1 MVSVSEFLSFG
12 SKSAKARS
20 GLLLSAVAAVG
31 LFLSGASASA
41 QTTTV
46 AGVTPGAIAVDESGS
61 ANYSIPISVPP
72 GVAGMA
78 PSLSLIYGSRGDNG
92 ILGVGWSLG
101 GLSVIHRCGKTI
113 AQDDEIDGVDYSADD
128 RFCLDGQRLVATDGG
143 VYGADGTTYSTE
155 LASFSKI
162 VSYGTAGTGPAYFK
176 VWTKSGQIMTY
187 GNTADSAVEVPGQ
200 SAVRYWSVNRIED
213 RVGNYMDLT
222 YAEDDPNDSTPENTH
237 KIVRIDYAGNTAAGT
252 LPTASVRFLYAP
264 RNDIRL
270 HYMAGAKSETVERLK
285 FIETYAQVGGIDT
298 LVKRYEMH
306 YEYGNATKRLRMTK
320 LTECDANNNCLA
332 PHSFTYS
339 DHSDTLS
346 AFKSEAGY
354 ALPDVIF
361 DKKTEITRGQFQD
374 VNGDGLVDWVRA
386 YRNASGTNYQS
397 TVLNTGSGW
406 LYNAGYVLPDVIFD
420 KSTGITRGQF
430 QDVNGDGLVDWV
442 RAYRNASGTASQATW
457 LNTGSGW
464 QNTASY
470 ALPDVIFDKST
481 EITRGQFQDVNG
493 DGLVD
498 WVRAYENAS
507 GNSSKVTW
515 LNTGSGWQS
524 NAGYALPDVIFDKS
538 TEITRGQFQDVN
550 GDGLVDWVRA
560 YRNASGTDSR
570 ITWLN
575 TGSGWQSNAG
585 YALPDVIF
593 DKSTGITRGQFRDVN
608 GDGLVDWV
616 RAYRNASGNDSRITW
631 LNTGSGWQNTASY
644 ALPDSIFDKST
655 GITRGQFRDVNGD
668 GLVDW
673 VRAYENAS
681 GNSSKVTWLNT
692 GSGWHNEA
700 NYALPDVIF
709 DKSTGITRGEFQDI
723 NGDGI
728 VGWVRAYRNASGTN
742 AQVTWVSRSGIPDLL
757 ISAKDGLG
765 RMATITYKPL
775 TDDSVYTKGSG
786 ASFPEID
793 IQAPMYVVASVS
805 QDDGKTETPGNLE
818 GQAVINYTYAGA
830 KVNREGRGFLGFRT
844 VTARDEQTGIL
855 TTTTYNQTY
864 PFTGQVDSSVTRLDN
879 GAVVDLVKEVNSTY
893 ASLTIFDGTATNQ
906 PSVLFPYASSSTSKA
921 YEIADSNNAA
931 FLVSS
936 TTTTTTY
943 DTYGNA
949 LNVTQSVTDETTGST
964 GGQVFT
970 TETASLYDN
979 DEVDWILGRVTSTT
993 VTKTRPDGA
1002 GGTTSQ
1008 SRKSAWE
1015 YNATNGLLTKEII
1028 EPDLPALKVTTSY
1041 TYDTFGNE
1049 TAVTVSG
1056 QGVTSRSSTTTYDA
1070 NGQFPL
1076 SSANALG
1083 HSESMV
1089 TDARFGVVTS
1099 LTGPN
1104 GITTTW
1110 QYDGFGRKTKEL
1122 RADGTESRIAY
1133 ELCGVGCQD
1142 GAVYKITTQ
1151 DFLTA
1156 GGTALNTPSVQYY
1169 DKMNRVFR
1177 TESIA
1182 FDGTTKIYVDT
1193 RYDPRGESHMVSR
1206 PYFDGTAAN
1215 DIKWATT
1222 HYDVLSRRMSVIA
1235 PDGGIQEFDYGGLST
1250 QTTNALFQT
1259 QTKTQNAI
1267 GELVLSEDHLNGT
1280 VTYKYDAYGNLLET
1294 NANGVLTTMSYD
1306 QRGRKTGMTDADMG
1320 TWSYSYNVLGE
1331 LISQT
1336 DAKNQVVTMVY
1347 DILGRMT
1354 SRVEAEGTTTWT
1366 YDTATKGIGKIHQV
1380 SGPNGYL
1387 EVATYDS
1394 LGRPDTT
1401 ATTISGTVYNTSLT
1415 YDAQGRPD
1423 TMTYPSGFAVKN
1435 NYTANG
1441 FLGSVSEVLGGTVY
1455 WQANTVDAEGMVT
1468 QETLGNGVV
1477 TSRAYDPATALLD
1490 SIQTTKSGTNIQNLA
1505 FVFDTLGNLK
1515 EREDLTRNR
1524 KEVFA
1529 YDGLNRVLTTT
1540 LTDTST
1546 TSTLNTTT
1554 YTYDALGNITFKSDV
1569 GNYLYGQ
1576 NGAGPH
1582 AVTTAGANTYTY
1594 DANGSMITGAGR
1606 TTAWT
1611 SFNKPQN
1618 IADSATGNWTSFVY
1632 GPDRGRIQQNAQTN
1646 GITTTTDYVGSSY
1659 ERRSRLNEPD
1669 ELVHYIRAG
1678 GGTVAIY
1685 TEVDDG
1691 NSLTD
1696 KTRYLHKDHLGSVES
1711 ITDEQGVVTEHLS
1724 YDAHGKRRQSDW
1736 AAGTPAIPNET
1747 PRGFTGHEHLDGVG
1761 LIHMNGRV
1769 YDPTLGRFL
1778 SADPHVQ
1785 APSDTQSFNRYTY
1798 VKNNPLSY
1806 TDPSGFFFK
1815 KVFKKIK
1822 SAFKKAF
1829 KAVAS
1834 FVKKA
1839 LQNEIVTAAIQI
1851 GINIAFPGIGGVIA
1865 SAAFSG
1871 LVTLANGGD
1880 IGQALISAGITIAS
1894 ALAFHGVGELLG
1906 HETPVFLSFQH
1917 IAKTVAHGAV
1927 GGAISELRGG
1937 EFKGGFLAGAFAQ
1950 FAAPGLSYV
1959 DQYAPPGVGV
1969 AAAAVA
1975 GGVGEELGG
1984 GKFANGAITGAFS
1997 RLYNDGAGLTGGG
2010 GEPDSGGGWL
2020 DGFQLGLDVVG
2031 LIPVVGNAADLLN
2044 AGISLARGDYIGAG
2058 ASLAAAAPGAGQGAG
2073 LANIGRRLA
2082 GRVCSFRAGTL
2093 VHTKDGLKPIEA
2105 IRVGDLVAAKD
2116 EKTGEIGW
2124 KPVVHLFQSKDKP
2137 ILDLALLGPDGEVD
2151 VIEATGE
2158 HPFWVEGKGWVQT
2171 SALAVN
2177 DEIEA
2182 LKSEDLVVQS
2192 ITQRPGA
2199 FSAYN
2204 FEVADF
2210 HTYFVG
2216 EDGAWVHNANCGRA
2230 GRQQRLQELGN
2241 DPKLGSA
2248 DRGWIKQEQD
2258 SILRRNRRNI
2268 RNPPG
2273 KDLAHERGREA
2284 AKGYSYKHSNLQ
2296 DRKLHR
2302 TQHKYDNF
2310 GRKNKERPL
2319 D

>member
-1 MVSVSEFLSFG
+1 MQRITRSNERQNTSQRNGPSVSEFLSFG

-20 GLLLSAVAAVG
+20 GLLLSAFAAVG
-31 LFLSGASASA
+31 FLLSGASASA

-61 ANYSIPISVPP
+61 ANYSIPLSVPP

-113 AQDDEIDGVDYSADD
+113 AQDDEIDGVDYSTDD
-128 RFCLDGQRLVATDGG
+128 RFCLDGQRLVATAHETQSG
-143 VYGADGTTYSTE
+143 VGTYGADGTIYSTE

-187 GNTADSAVEVPGQ
+187 GNTDDSAVEVPGQ
-200 SAVRYWSVNRIED
+200 PVGQATIRYWSVNRIED
-213 RVGNYMDLT
+213 RVGNYLT
-222 YAEDDPNDSTPENTH
+222 LSYSDDTTNNVHQID
-237 KIVRIDYAGNTAAGT
+237 RIDYAGNTAAAT
-252 LPTASVRFLYAP
+252 LPTASVRFVYEA
-264 RNDIRL
+264 RNDTRL
-270 HYMAGAKSETVERLK
+270 HYMAGVRTQTLNRLK
-285 FIETYAQVGGIDT
+285 AIETYATHSGADT
-298 LVKRYEMH
+298 LVKRYDLA
-306 YEYGNATKRLRMTK
+306 YGYGAATGRSRLTSV
-320 LTECDANNNCLA
+320 TECDANDNCLV

-339 DHSDTLS
+339 DPTAGNNWIYEAAYNTVDIITDKPANLTRGEFADLDADGLPDWLRSYRTSGGTIKKGTWFNTPSGWTGNTAFELPDIIDDRVDNHLRGEFVDVNGDGRPDWVRAYRTVGGVYKQGTWINDGTDWVGDANYQLPDIIYDGATKYKRGEFVDVNGDGRVDWVRAYANASGTLKRVTYLNTPTGWQS
-346 AFKSEAGY
+346 SGDY
-354 ALPDVIF
+354 VLPDVIY
-361 DKKTEITRGQFQD
+361 DAQPNVEMRRGQFQD

-386 YRNASGTNYQS
+386 YRTSAGVSKQATW
-397 TVLNTGSGW
+397 LNTGSGW
-406 LYNAGYVLPDVIFD
+406 LYDADYNLPDVIED
-420 KSTGITRGQF
+420 KGLDLTRGEFQDVNGDGLVDWVRAYRKTNGDTSQITWLNTGKGWVQHNDYALPDVIRDNGLNLTRGQF

-442 RAYRNASGTASQATW
+442 KAYRKSNGGVIQNTW

-464 QNTASY
+464 ALNNDYT
-470 ALPDVIFDKST
+470 LPDVIDDRGLGL
-481 EITRGQFQDVNG
+481 IRGQFQDMDG
-493 DGLVD
+493 DGLQD
-498 WVRAYENAS
+498 WVRSYIKSNGKAS
-507 GNSSKVTW
+507 VATW
-515 LNTGSGWQS
+515 MN
-524 NAGYALPDVIFDKS
+524 
-538 TEITRGQFQDVN
+538 
-550 GDGLVDWVRA
+550 
-560 YRNASGTDSR
+560 
-570 ITWLN
+570 
-575 TGSGWQSNAG
+575 
-585 YALPDVIF
+585 
-593 DKSTGITRGQFRDVN
+593 
-608 GDGLVDWV
+608 
-616 RAYRNASGNDSRITW
+616 
-631 LNTGSGWQNTASY
+631 
-644 ALPDSIFDKST
+644 
-655 GITRGQFRDVNGD
+655 
-668 GLVDW
+668 
-673 VRAYENAS
+673 
-681 GNSSKVTWLNT
+681 
-692 GSGWHNEA
+692 
-700 NYALPDVIF
+700 
-709 DKSTGITRGEFQDI
+709 
-723 NGDGI
+723 
-728 VGWVRAYRNASGTN
+728 
-742 AQVTWVSRSGIPDLL
+742 RSGIPDLL
-757 ISAKDGLG
+757 VSAEDGLG
-765 RMATITYKPL
+765 RMAEITYKPL
-775 TDDSVYTKGSG
+775 TDSSVYTKGSG
-786 ASFPEID
+786 ASFPEVD

-805 QDDGKTETPGNLE
+805 QDDGQTAPPGGVE
-818 GQAVINYTYAGA
+818 GDAVVNYIYAGA
-830 KVNREGRGFLGFRT
+830 KVDIQGRGFLGFRT

-879 GAVVDLVKEVNSTY
+879 GAVVDLVKEVESVY
-893 ASLTIFDGTATNQ
+893 ASEEIFDGALTNQ
-906 PSVLFPYASSSTSKA
+906 PSVFFPYASSSTSKA
-921 YEIADSNNAA
+921 YEISRVDSQNNQLPG

-936 TTTTTTY
+936 TTTTTSY
-943 DTYGNA
+943 DNYGNA
-949 LNVTQSVTDETTGST
+949 LTVTQSVTDETTGAT

-979 DEVDWILGRVTSTT
+979 DEVNWILGRVTSTT

-1041 TYDTFGNE
+1041 TYDAFGNE
-1049 TAVTVSG
+1049 TAVTVDG
-1056 QGVTSRSSTTTYDA
+1056 TGVTAQTSTTSYDA
-1070 NGQFPL
+1070 NGQFPI

-1083 HSESMV
+1083 HSESMF

-1133 ELCGVGCQD
+1133 ELCDALCQP

-1156 GGTALNTPSVQYY
+1156 GGTALNTPSIQYY

-1182 FDGTTKIYVDT
+1182 FDGITKIYVDT
-1193 RYDPRGESHMVSR
+1193 KYNPRGQSHMVSR
-1206 PYFDGTAAN
+1206 PYFEGTAAN

-1222 HYDVLSRRMSVIA
+1222 HYDILSRRMSVIA

-1250 QTTNALFQT
+1250 KTTNALFQAE
-1259 QTKTQNAI
+1259 TKTQNAI
-1267 GELVLSEDHLNGT
+1267 GELVLSKDHLNGT
-1280 VTYKYDAYGNLLET
+1280 VTYSYDAYGNLLET
-1294 NANGVLTTMSYD
+1294 NANGVTTTMSYD

-1320 TWSYSYNVLGE
+1320 SWSYSYNVLGE

-1336 DAKNQVVTMVY
+1336 DAKNQVVTMAY
-1347 DILGRMT
+1347 DLLGRMT

-1415 YDAQGRPD
+1415 YDVQGRPD
-1423 TMTYPSGFAVKN
+1423 TITYPSGFAVKN

-1468 QETLGNGVV
+1468 SETLGNGVV

-1529 YDGLNRVLTTT
+1529 YDGLNRVLSTT

-1594 DANGSMITGAGR
+1594 DANGSMISGAGR

-1618 IADSATGNWTSFVY
+1618 IADSASGNWTSFVY
-1632 GPDRGRIQQNAQTN
+1632 GPSRARIQQNAQTN
-1646 GITTTTDYVGSSY
+1646 NIVTTTDYVGSSY

-1685 TEVDDG
+1685 TEIDDG

-1785 APSDTQSFNRYTY
+1785 APDDTQSFNRYTY

-1815 KVFKKIK
+1815 KIFKKIEK
-1822 SAFKKAF
+1822 FFKKFATRILGGF
-1829 KAVAS
+1829 FFNKIAQNKYLSAIAQIVAAYVGGPLGAAAYSGLAAYANGASITDALKAAAITFAVAYVS
-1834 FVKKA
+1834 H
-1839 LQNEIVTAAIQI
+1839 
-1851 GINIAFPGIGGVIA
+1851 GIGEQFGHTVDFF
-1865 SAAFSG
+1865 SPEHAAK
-1871 LVTLANGGD
+1871 V
-1880 IGQALISAGITIAS
+1880 
-1894 ALAFHGVGELLG
+1894 
-1906 HETPVFLSFQH
+1906 
-1917 IAKTVAHGAV
+1917 VAHGTV
-1927 GGAISELRGG
+1927 GGVTSELQGG
-1937 EFKGGFLAGAFAQ
+1937 DFKSGFLSSAVGAFAAPAIGNI
-1950 FAAPGLSYV
+1950 FKGVKTPGAIAART
-1959 DQYAPPGVGV
+1959 

-1975 GGVGEELGG
+1975 GGIGSVLGG
-1984 GKFANGAITGAFS
+1984 GKFRNGAVTAAMQHLFNGEGLLKRQRARHAKKRRGEYNS
-1997 RLYNDGAGLTGGG
+1997 VQRLVDDLGEDGVIFGKRQLGNE
-2010 GEPDSGGGWL
+2010 GEPASAPSKNPPGSG
-2020 DGFQLGLDVVG
+2020 DAEFVHEQ
-2031 LIPVVGNAADLLN
+2031 IFYTSRN
-2044 AGISLARGDYIGAG
+2044 ARGDLVLENRGYFKSNLSDNSDIDGMLRPELF
-2058 ASLAAAAPGAGQGAG
+2058 SITDE
-2073 LANIGRRLA
+2073 NIGNYSFGRIYRDIPVSKILA
-2082 GRVCSFRAGTL
+2082 
-2093 VHTKDGLKPIEA
+2093 
-2105 IRVGDLVAAKD
+2105 
-2116 EKTGEIGW
+2116 
-2124 KPVVHLFQSKDKP
+2124 
-2137 ILDLALLGPDGEVD
+2137 
-2151 VIEATGE
+2151 
-2158 HPFWVEGKGWVQT
+2158 
-2171 SALAVN
+2171 
-2177 DEIEA
+2177 
-2182 LKSEDLVVQS
+2182 
-2192 ITQRPGA
+2192 
-2199 FSAYN
+2199 
-2204 FEVADF
+2204 
-2210 HTYFVG
+2210 
-2216 EDGAWVHNANCGRA
+2216 
-2230 GRQQRLQELGN
+2230 
-2241 DPKLGSA
+2241 
-2248 DRGWIKQEQD
+2248 
-2258 SILRRNRRNI
+2258 
-2268 RNPPG
+2268 NPPG
-2273 KDLAHERGREA
+2273 FGAGEYDLFTNNCQGYCTFIRGSKD
-2284 AKGYSYKHSNLQ
+2284 
-2296 DRKLHR
+2296 
-2302 TQHKYDNF
+2302 
-2310 GRKNKERPL
+2310 
-2319 D
+2319 

>member
-1 MVSVSEFLSFG
+1 MSCGLLRSISSSHSNERENTGQRDGPSVTRLTSFG

-20 GLLLSAVAAVG
+20 GLLFSAVAAVG

-101 GLSVIHRCGKTI
+101 GLSVIHRCGKTL
-113 AQDDEIDGVDYSADD
+113 AQDDEIDGVDYSTDD

-143 VYGADGTTYSTE
+143 VYGAAGTTYSTE

-200 SAVRYWSVNRIED
+200 QTVRYWSVNRIED
-213 RVGNYMDLT
+213 RVGNYLDLS
-222 YAEDDPNDSTPENTH
+222 YSDDTTNNVHQID
-237 KIVRIDYAGNTAAGT
+237 RIDYAGNTVAGT
-252 LPTASVRFLYAP
+252 LPTASVRFVYES
-264 RNDIRL
+264 RTDTRV
-270 HYMAGAKSETVERLK
+270 HYMAGVRTQTLNRLK
-285 FIETYAQVGGIDT
+285 SIETYAQHGGVDS
-298 LVKRYEMH
+298 LVKRYDMA
-306 YEYGNATKRLRMTK
+306 YEYGTATGRSRLTSV
-320 LTECDANNNCLA
+320 TECDASNNCLA
-332 PHSFTYS
+332 PHSFTYRDLTAGS
-339 DHSDTLS
+339 EWTRDTTFDAPVNFDYADPNGRKRGQYIDTDGDGRVDWVA
-346 AFKSEAGY
+346 AFVDGGG
-354 ALPDVIF
+354 
-361 DKKTEITRGQFQD
+361 DKKWTYLSTDNGWQLSTSHNLPFRIFNYASNPSRHYGEFVDVNADGLQDWVVSYVDGGGFKKFTWLSTGSGWQQSTQYELPFRIYHHTTSPIRRYGEFVDVNGDTRLDYVVSYVDGGGFKKWTYLNTDTGWQVSPAHELPFRIYNHTTNPIREHGEFVD
-374 VNGDGLVDWVRA
+374 VNGDGLSDWVVAYVDGGGDKKWTWLSTGNGWQLSAAHTLPFRIFNHVKTPHRRNGQFVDLNGDGLADWVVAYADGGGTKKWTWLNTGNGWELNADYTLPGILYNHTKNPIRSYGQFVDVNNDGLMDWVRA
-386 YRNASGTNYQS
+386 YVDGGGT
-397 TVLNTGSGW
+397 
-406 LYNAGYVLPDVIFD
+406 
-420 KSTGITRGQF
+420 KK
-430 QDVNGDGLVDWV
+430 
-442 RAYRNASGTASQATW
+442 ATW

-464 QNTASY
+464 VEAPNFE
-470 ALPDVIFDKST
+470 LPDVIQTHAKT
-481 EITRGQFQDVNG
+481 PHRQFGEFLDANG
-493 DGLVD
+493 DGATD
-498 WVRAYENAS
+498 WVRAHRD
-507 GNSSKVTW
+507 
-515 LNTGSGWQS
+515 
-524 NAGYALPDVIFDKS
+524 NAGVEKLATYL
-538 TEITRGQFQDVN
+538 
-550 GDGLVDWVRA
+550 
-560 YRNASGTDSR
+560 
-570 ITWLN
+570 
-575 TGSGWQSNAG
+575 SNPVA
-585 YALPDVIF
+585 
-593 DKSTGITRGQFRDVN
+593 
-608 GDGLVDWV
+608 
-616 RAYRNASGNDSRITW
+616 
-631 LNTGSGWQNTASY
+631 
-644 ALPDSIFDKST
+644 
-655 GITRGQFRDVNGD
+655 
-668 GLVDW
+668 
-673 VRAYENAS
+673 
-681 GNSSKVTWLNT
+681 
-692 GSGWHNEA
+692 
-700 NYALPDVIF
+700 
-709 DKSTGITRGEFQDI
+709 
-723 NGDGI
+723 
-728 VGWVRAYRNASGTN
+728 
-742 AQVTWVSRSGIPDLL
+742 PDLL
-757 ISAKDGLG
+757 ASAKDGLG

-793 IQAPMYVVASVS
+793 IQAPMYVVSSVS

-830 KVNREGRGFLGFRT
+830 KVDTRGRGFLGFRT

-864 PFTGQVDSSVTRLDN
+864 PFTGQVESSVTRLDN
-879 GAVVDLVKEVNSTY
+879 GAVVDLVKEVASTY
-893 ASLTIFDGTATNQ
+893 ASLTIFDGTATGQ
-906 PSVLFPYASSSTSKA
+906 PSVLFPYAYSSTSKA

-936 TTTTTTY
+936 TTTTNSY

-949 LNVTQSVTDETTGST
+949 LNVTQSVTDETTGAT

-1028 EPDLPALKVTTSY
+1028 EPDLQALKVTTSY
-1041 TYDTFGNE
+1041 TYDAFGNE

-1056 QGVTSRSSTTTYDA
+1056 QGVTTRTSSTSYDV
-1070 NGQFPL
+1070 NGQFAI
-1076 SSANALG
+1076 SNTNALG
-1083 HSESMV
+1083 HGDSTVS
-1089 TDARFGVVTS
+1089 DARFGVATS
-1099 LTGPN
+1099 RTDPN
-1104 GITTTW
+1104 GITTIW

-1122 RADGTESRIAY
+1122 RADGTETRWSY
-1133 ELCGVGCQD
+1133 DLCGTLCQP

-1151 DFLTA
+1151 DFLTG

-1222 HYDVLSRRMSVIA
+1222 HYDVLDRRLSIIA
-1235 PDGGIQEFDYGGLST
+1235 PDGGIQEFDYGGLSIVT
-1250 QTTNALFQT
+1250 ENALLQAM
-1259 QTKTQNAI
+1259 TKTQNAV
-1267 GELVLSEDHLNGT
+1267 GELILSEDHLNGT
-1280 VTYKYDAYGNLLET
+1280 VTYSYDAYGNLLET
-1294 NANGVLTTMSYD
+1294 NANGVTTTMSYD

-1320 TWSYSYNVLGE
+1320 TWSYSYNALGE
-1331 LISQT
+1331 MVSRT
-1336 DAKNQVVTMVY
+1336 DAKLQVVTMAY
-1347 DILGRMT
+1347 DVLGRMT

-1423 TMTYPSGFAVKN
+1423 TITYPSGFAVKN

-1468 QETLGNGVV
+1468 SETLGNGVV

-1529 YDGLNRVLTTT
+1529 YDGLNRVLSTT

-1554 YTYDALGNITFKSDV
+1554 YSYDALGNITFKSDV

-1632 GPDRGRIQQNAQTN
+1632 GPSRARIQQNAQTN

-1685 TEVDDG
+1685 TEIDDG

-1736 AAGTPAIPNET
+1736 NAGTPAIPNET

-1806 TDPSGFFFK
+1806 SDPSGFFFK
-1815 KVFKKIK
+1815 KIFKKIK
-1822 SAFKKAF
+1822 EVFSKAF
-1829 KAVAS
+1829 KAIGD

-1839 LQNEIVTAAIQI
+1839 LRNPIVTSVIQLGLSFI
-1851 GINIAFPGIGGVIA
+1851 PGVGIYLA
-1865 SAAFSG
+1865 AAFSG
-1871 LVTLANGGD
+1871 IVTLVNGGSIGDALLTAYITLVTA
-1880 IGQALISAGITIAS
+1880 QALQAINSAPG
-1894 ALAFHGVGELLG
+1894 FKN
-1906 HETPVFLSFQH
+1906 PKFLSAKH
-1917 IAKTVAHGAV
+1917 IAKTLAHGVV
-1927 GGAISELRGG
+1927 GGVRTIARGGKITAKRIATGFLTSAVSTGLKGWKTTEWDVAKPPYVTEADVNNAIRHWDQIIAKTIVEGAAGAAIAKLKGERIGIGTAKYALSGLAGEIWRAYVPEDVQPLKTFGPGGAAPEDKKGAILVGGVNVFGVDRSHGIEFHTEGELFSRIMDGYVPGMSAISQVHDVWTSIWQG
-1937 EFKGGFLAGAFAQ
+1937 
-1950 FAAPGLSYV
+1950 PGTICESSICATTML
-1959 DQYAPPGVGV
+1959 P
-1969 AAAAVA
+1969 AAAVTY
-1975 GGVGEELGG
+1975 GG
-1984 GKFANGAITGAFS
+1984 
-1997 RLYNDGAGLTGGG
+1997 LYRKYRD
-2010 GEPDSGGGWL
+2010 
-2020 DGFQLGLDVVG
+2020 QL
-2031 LIPVVGNAADLLN
+2031 
-2044 AGISLARGDYIGAG
+2044 
-2058 ASLAAAAPGAGQGAG
+2058 
-2073 LANIGRRLA
+2073 
-2082 GRVCSFRAGTL
+2082 
-2093 VHTKDGLKPIEA
+2093 E
-2105 IRVGDLVAAKD
+2105 
-2116 EKTGEIGW
+2116 
-2124 KPVVHLFQSKDKP
+2124 
-2137 ILDLALLGPDGEVD
+2137 
-2151 VIEATGE
+2151 
-2158 HPFWVEGKGWVQT
+2158 
-2171 SALAVN
+2171 
-2177 DEIEA
+2177 
-2182 LKSEDLVVQS
+2182 
-2192 ITQRPGA
+2192 
-2199 FSAYN
+2199 
-2204 FEVADF
+2204 
-2210 HTYFVG
+2210 
-2216 EDGAWVHNANCGRA
+2216 
-2230 GRQQRLQELGN
+2230 
-2241 DPKLGSA
+2241 
-2248 DRGWIKQEQD
+2248 
-2258 SILRRNRRNI
+2258 
-2268 RNPPG
+2268 
-2273 KDLAHERGREA
+2273 
-2284 AKGYSYKHSNLQ
+2284 
-2296 DRKLHR
+2296 
-2302 TQHKYDNF
+2302 
-2310 GRKNKERPL
+2310 
-2319 D
+2319 

>member
-1 MVSVSEFLSFG
+1 MVSVTRLTSFG

-31 LFLSGASASA
+31 FLLTGASASA

-101 GLSVIHRCGKTI
+101 GLSVIHRCGKTL
-113 AQDDEIDGVDYSADD
+113 AQDNEIDGVDYSADD

-143 VYGADGTTYSTE
+143 VYGANGTTYSTE

-162 VSYGTAGTGPAYFK
+162 VSYGTVGTGPAYFK

-200 SAVRYWSVNRIED
+200 QTVRYWSVSRIED
-213 RVGNYMDLT
+213 RVGNYLT
-222 YAEDDPNDSTPENTH
+222 LSYSDDTTNNVHQID
-237 KIVRIDYAGNTAAGT
+237 RIDYAGNTAAGT
-252 LPTASVRFLYAP
+252 LPTASVRFVYEA
-264 RNDIRL
+264 RTDTRV
-270 HYMAGAKSETVERLK
+270 HYMADVRTQTLNRLK
-285 FIETYAQVGGIDT
+285 AIETYAKHGGADT
-298 LVKRYEMH
+298 LVKRYNMA
-306 YEYGNATKRLRMTK
+306 YEYSTATGRSRLTSV
-320 LTECDANNNCLA
+320 TECDASNNCLE

-339 DHSDTLS
+339 GHPRSLHTSNITHASWQDAYHEVATLDYNGDGKTDVILQGKDTSQKTYLLEGGS
-346 AFKSEAGY
+346 GY
-354 ALPDVIF
+354 AARHDITQSWFMSASRWSADRRRLHVLDMNGDSVDDMLLQGVDSSQKTYLLLSNGQGGYNQHDVTNSWGMGPAMWATSHRNLIF
-361 DKKTEITRGQFQD
+361 HDH
-374 VNGDGLVDWVRA
+374 NGDGLTDILVQSIIYNNNSHLLINDGNSGFHSAFNVSPSSTLHYTTWAGVN
-386 YRNASGTNYQS
+386 RNAIPMDY
-397 TVLNTGSGW
+397 
-406 LYNAGYVLPDVIFD
+406 
-420 KSTGITRGQF
+420 
-430 QDVNGDGLVDWV
+430 NGDGLTDILLQW
-442 RAYRNASGTASQATW
+442 TKQATPQGTYIVLSNGNGYDPAIHISSEGNMDMGHW
-457 LNTGSGW
+457 SADRRTIIPFE
-464 QNTASY
+464 Y
-470 ALPDVIFDKST
+470 
-481 EITRGQFQDVNG
+481 NG
-493 DGLVD
+493 DGLTDLLLQGVNGD
-498 WVRAYENAS
+498 NTPSLILVNNGNGFNQNAFFS
-507 GNSSKVTW
+507 HVAPTSDPSVGQNRGRLV
-515 LNTGSGWQS
+515 
-524 NAGYALPDVIFDKS
+524 PFDY
-538 TEITRGQFQDVN
+538 N
-550 GDGLVDWVRA
+550 GDGLDDILLQGKTKNHTS
-560 YRNASGTDSR
+560 YLFIND
-570 ITWLN
+570 
-575 TGSGWQSNAG
+575 GSGFGSVQNITADTW
-585 YALPDVIF
+585 
-593 DKSTGITRGQFRDVN
+593 STEHRNLFVVDED
-608 GDGLVDWV
+608 GDGAADILMQA
-616 RAYRNASGNDSRITW
+616 RGTNAA
-631 LNTGSGWQNTASY
+631 TASY
-644 ALPDSIFDKST
+644 MLK
-655 GITRGQFRDVNGD
+655 VNNPEP
-668 GLVDW
+668 V
-673 VRAYENAS
+673 
-681 GNSSKVTWLNT
+681 
-692 GSGWHNEA
+692 
-700 NYALPDVIF
+700 
-709 DKSTGITRGEFQDI
+709 
-723 NGDGI
+723 
-728 VGWVRAYRNASGTN
+728 
-742 AQVTWVSRSGIPDLL
+742 DLL
-757 ISAKDGLG
+757 VSAEDGLG
-765 RMATITYKPL
+765 RMASITYKPL
-775 TDDSVYTKGSG
+775 TDSSVFTKGG
-786 ASFPEID
+786 DRWHPEID
-793 IQAPMYVVASVS
+793 IQAPMYVVSSVS

-818 GQAVINYTYAGA
+818 GQAAINYTYAGA
-830 KVNREGRGFLGFRT
+830 KVNRLGRGFLGFRT

-879 GAVVDLVKEVNSTY
+879 GAVVDLVKDVASTY
-893 ASLTIFDGTATNQ
+893 AQLTIFDGTATGQ

-921 YEIADSNNAA
+921 YEIADSTNTP

-943 DTYGNA
+943 DNYGNA
-949 LNVTQSVTDETTGST
+949 LNVTQSVTDETTGAT

-979 DEVDWILGRVTSTT
+979 DEVNWILGRVTSTT
-993 VTKTRPDGA
+993 VTKSRPDGA

-1041 TYDTFGNE
+1041 TYDVFGNE
-1049 TAVTVSG
+1049 TAVTVDG
-1056 QGVTSRSSTTTYDA
+1056 AGVTARTSTTTYDA

-1110 QYDGFGRKTKEL
+1110 LYDGFGRKTKEL

-1133 ELCGVGCQD
+1133 ELCDALCQP

-1182 FDGTTKIYVDT
+1182 FDGVTKIYVDT

-1206 PYFDGTAAN
+1206 PYFEGTAAN

-1259 QTKTQNAI
+1259 ETKTQNAI

-1280 VTYKYDAYGNLLET
+1280 VTYSYDAYGNLLET
-1294 NANGVLTTMSYD
+1294 NANGVITTLSYD

-1331 LISQT
+1331 LTSQT
-1336 DAKNQVVTMVY
+1336 DAKNQVITMAY
-1347 DILGRMT
+1347 DVLGRMT

-1423 TMTYPSGFAVKN
+1423 TITYPSGFAVKN

-1455 WQANTVDAEGMVT
+1455 WQADTVDAEGMVT

-1524 KEVFA
+1524 KEVFG
-1529 YDGLNRVLTTT
+1529 YDGLNRVLSTT

-1554 YTYDALGNITFKSDV
+1554 YSYDALGNITFKSDV

-1594 DANGSMITGAGR
+1594 DANGSMISGAGR

-1646 GITTTTDYVGSSY
+1646 GITTTTTYVGGSY
-1659 ERRSRLNEPD
+1659 EKRSRLNEPD

-1678 GGTVAIY
+1678 GTVAIY
-1685 TEVDDG
+1685 TEIDDG
-1691 NSLTD
+1691 NSLTN

-1815 KVFKKIK
+1815 KLFKKITDV
-1822 SAFKKAF
+1822 AKKAF
-1829 KAVAS
+1829 KGFVS
-1834 FVKKA
+1834 LVKKA
-1839 LQNEIVTAAIQI
+1839 LQNEIVTAVVQI
-1851 GINIAFPGIGGVIA
+1851 AINIAVPGPGGVLL

-1880 IGQALISAGITIAS
+1880 LGQALMSAGITVAS

-1937 EFKGGFLAGAFAQ
+1937 EFKSGFLAGAFTQ
-1950 FAAPGLSYV
+1950 FVAPALSYV
-1959 DQYAPPGVGV
+1959 DQYSHPGVGV

-1984 GKFANGAITGAFS
+1984 GKFTNGAITGAFS
-1997 RLYNDGAGLTGGG
+1997 RLYNDNAVLSDG
-2010 GEPDSGGGWL
+2010 GEPGGGWL

-2044 AGISLARGDYIGAG
+2044 AGISLARGDYVGAG
-2058 ASLAAAAPGAGQGAG
+2058 ASLAAAAPGAGQGVG

-2093 VHTKDGLKPIEA
+2093 VHTKDGLRPIEA

-2116 EKTGEIGW
+2116 EKTGEVAW
-2124 KPVVHLFQSKDKP
+2124 KPVVHLFRSKDKP
-2137 ILDLALLGPDGEVD
+2137 ILDLALVGSDGEVD
-2151 VIEATGE
+2151 IIEATAE

-2171 SALAVN
+2171 SALAAN

-2182 LKSEDLVVQS
+2182 IEGEDLVVQS
-2192 ITQRPGA
+2192 VMQRPGA
-2199 FSAYN
+2199 FPAYN

-2216 EDGAWVHNANCGRA
+2216 EDGAWVHNANCGHRLWQVTKERTVRTVKHDRYGKFHQGTDGLWFSRDTA
-2230 GRQQRLQELGN
+2230 GHGN
-2241 DPKLGSA
+2241 SA
-2248 DRGWIKQEQD
+2248 WKVYRKEGNNLVWQFDADQYGTKIVGKHK
-2258 SILRRNRRNI
+2258 SSASKII
-2268 RNPPG
+2268 SF
-2273 KDLAHERGREA
+2273 KDLNASE
-2284 AKGYSYKHSNLQ
+2284 
-2296 DRKLHR
+2296 
-2302 TQHKYDNF
+2302 F
-2310 GRKNKERPL
+2310 
-2319 D
+2319 